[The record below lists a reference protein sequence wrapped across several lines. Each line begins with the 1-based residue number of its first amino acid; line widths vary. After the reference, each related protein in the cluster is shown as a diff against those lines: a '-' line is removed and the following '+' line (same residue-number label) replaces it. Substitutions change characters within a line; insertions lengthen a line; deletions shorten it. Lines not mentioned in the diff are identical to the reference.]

1 MAQFAVSKIEVNQLI
16 NNCKTKKKEREKK
29 KKDRLLHLHSIKMT

>member
-16 NNCKTKKKEREKK
+16 NNCKKK
-29 KKDRLLHLHSIKMT
+29 KKKKMAAALA